1 MSGQHGPGS
10 GAAAAWGELARPS
23 AAVGCACACACAS
36 GGAAA
41 RHSSM
46 VRFLGERAQGDET
59 MDEGGETEGG
69 ETEGGETEEE
79 TEDEL
84 EAWGGGE
91 HEMVSGLPRPPVGSV
106 SSTHIAKRLAAG
118 GLGPGLAVG
127 LIATPLGLRSR
138 GLAGERRSG
147 DLTTGGLS
155 SRGLEAASEPAAGE
169 ERRGSDAKTGLGG
182 GEPLRLLRAFRGE
195 SALLG
200 LIGGLEA
207 LAAAASAEEG
217 GSRSGHG
224 GKPPPSASSAE
235 AVHRSRCISPV
246 ASCCVSGRANH
257 VA

>member
-1 MSGQHGPGS
+1 MPLLVPKRTWVESTNASVKDKDKAPFDS
-10 GAAAAWGELARPS
+10 NKTGA
-23 AAVGCACACACAS
+23 
-36 GGAAA
+36 
-41 RHSSM
+41 
-46 VRFLGERAQGDET
+46 D
-59 MDEGGETEGG
+59 
-69 ETEGGETEEE
+69 EEE

-147 DLTTGGLS
+147 DLATGGVS
-155 SRGLEAASEPAAGE
+155 SRGLEAASEPAVGE

-182 GEPLRLLRAFRGE
+182 GDPLQLLRALHGE
-195 SALLG
+195 RVLRG

-217 GSRSGHG
+217 GSRSGRG
-224 GKPPPSASSAE
+224 GKGSPPSASAG

-246 ASCCVSGRANH
+246 ASRCVSGRANH